1 VQRVPVRIALD
12 ASELAEHPL
21 RIGLSTNVYVDTRD
35 RRGAV
40 LAAAPS
46 VQPSSSTAIYAAD
59 YAAAERAA
67 DALIGGEPLTK
78 P

>member
-1 VQRVPVRIALD
+1 VRIALE
-12 ASELAEHPL
+12 ASELIEHPL
-21 RIGLSTNVYVDTRD
+21 RIGLSTVVYVDTRD

-40 LAAAPS
+40 LAAAPPL
-46 VQPSSSTAIYAAD
+46 QPASSTAIYADD

-67 DALIGGEPLTK
+67 DALIAGQPLIK